1 MSFSLHATGLLI
13 AFVLPLVTAW
23 LLRGKAIV
31 WNMVFAL
38 GIFLVGFL
46 DNRDVFENMTLYLA
60 CALAAIG
67 LVYWGLQEQRRGRI
81 NLGVAGVALTHGLFH
96 FSIVID

>member
-38 GIFLVGFL
+38 WIFLVGFL

-67 LVYWGLQEQRRGRI
+67 LVYWGLQEQRRARI
-81 NLGVAGVALTHGLFH
+81 NLGVAWVALNPLVFLFPPL
-96 FSIVID
+96 